1 MVLAAVP
8 SAGLVP
14 SLGAGLR
21 VAAARGQGLVQL
33 ASPHLGVMP
42 LLEVAPHSE
51 AVPPLEVAPL
61 LEGMG
66 LMLLSLEAESWFS
79 NC

>member
-1 MVLAAVP
+1 MVLAVVP
-8 SAGLVP
+8 SVGLVP

-21 VAAARGQGLVQL
+21 VAAARGKRLVQL
-33 ASPHLGVMP
+33 ASPPLGVMP
-42 LLEVAPHSE
+42 PLEVAPPLE

-61 LEGMG
+61 LEGVG
-66 LMLLSLEAESWFS
+66 VMLLRLEAESWFS